1 MGPIVIIGNGIAG
14 ITTARQVRKRST
26 APIIVISSETEHFF
40 SRTALMYIFMGHMKY
55 EHTKPY
61 EDWFWEKNKIQLI
74 HDHVEQ
80 VNFKGK
86 SLQLRS
92 GKTVSYEKLV
102 LATGSKPNKFGWP
115 GQDLKGVQ
123 SLYSYQDL
131 ELLEEN
137 VSQGVRKAVIVGGG
151 LIGIELAEMLHT
163 RNIEVTF
170 LVREDG
176 FWRSVLPKEN
186 AELVNRHITEEHHL
200 DMRYG
205 CNLKEIVPDE
215 NGRVK
220 SVIIEETGEEIP
232 CELVGLTAGVSPNV
246 DFLRNTELEIDKGI
260 LVNAYLETNIDFVY
274 AVGDCVQF
282 KNPAPGRRAIEPVWY
297 TGRMMGE
304 CLGQTL
310 SELRKAYKPGVWF
323 NSAKFFDIE
332 YQTYGTVNAN
342 PQEHEGVFHWEHKSG
357 KKSLYIVYDKKSQ
370 QVIGVNA
377 FGIRLRHHVM
387 DYIIRNKHNIQ
398 YLIEHLRDVNFDPEF
413 YKNHSKEI
421 AKAYETQFQTKV
433 RLKYKNWF
441 RIMKATKES
450 ILQ

>member
-1 MGPIVIIGNGIAG
+1 MAAKKTKAKVKKIDLMNSPLEAIGPYKP
-14 ITTARQVRKRST
+14 KRGEAYMCDAQLDYFKT
-26 APIIVISSETEHFF
+26 LLTQWKENLINEVD
-40 SRTALMYIFMGHMKY
+40 RTVVHMKD
-55 EHTKPY
+55 EAS
-61 EDWFWEKNKIQLI
+61 
-74 HDHVEQ
+74 
-80 VNFKGK
+80 NFPDPND
-86 SLQLRS
+86 R
-92 GKTVSYEKLV
+92 
-102 LATGSKPNKFGWP
+102 ATQESEFG
-115 GQDLKGVQ
+115 
-123 SLYSYQDL
+123 L
-131 ELLEEN
+131 ELRTRDRE
-137 VSQGVRKAVIVGGG
+137 RKLLKKITST
-151 LIGIELAEMLHT
+151 LSRID
-163 RNIEVTF
+163 
-170 LVREDG
+170 DG
-176 FWRSVLPKEN
+176 
-186 AELVNRHITEEHHL
+186 
-200 DMRYG
+200 DYG
-205 CNLKEIVPDE
+205 YC
-215 NGRVK
+215 
-220 SVIIEETGEEIP
+220 EETGEEIP

-387 DYIIRNKHNIQ
+387 DYIIRNKHTIQ

-421 AKAYETQFQTKV
+421 AKAYETQFHTKV